1 MYESMQDKNKR
12 ISAYVEK
19 TNYFK
24 FCKICKIFG
33 VSANKQLNMLI
44 AEFVFKNNS
53 LLSESE
59 NNIKIL

>member
-1 MYESMQDKNKR
+1 MYQSIQDKNKR

-24 FCKICKIFG
+24 FCTICKILG
-33 VSANKQLNMLI
+33 ISANKQLNMLI
-44 AEFVFKNNS
+44 AEFVHRNS
-53 LLSESE
+53 GLLSDTQ